1 VLLDGHRKSVEP
13 MAARRKVIEPGPE
26 DYEQGLQQFLNPSPW
41 NEQDLL
47 DALQAWIGRR
57 FGDEGF
63 LILDDAGFPKQGEH
77 SVGVARQYTGTLG
90 KVASCQV
97 AVTLQFAAATQVAAL
112 DARLY
117 LPESWT
123 ADRERLTKAGVPD
136 AVGHQPKWQMAL
148 TMH

>member
-1 VLLDGHRKSVEP
+1 

-26 DYEQGLQQFLNPSPW
+26 DYEQGLQQLLNPSPW

-136 AVGHQPKWQMAL
+136 AVGDQPKWQMAL
-148 TMH
+148 TML